1 MGIPQIILLAMY
13 SISFGIALA
22 NDGKQGSEISARR
35 TFIAILIEM
44 IILYYGGFW
53 G

>member
-1 MGIPQIILLAMY
+1 MGIPQIILLALY

-22 NDGKQGSEISARR
+22 NNGEQGPEVSARR
-35 TFIAILIEM
+35 TFIGILIEM
-44 IILYYGGFW
+44 TILYYGGFW